1 MYLATLTAENF
12 RVFGTRRS
20 PEETGEALELQLTPG
35 VTVLL
40 GENDAGKKAVV
51 DAIRL
56 CLLSTAADFYRVTKD
71 DFHVGPGGRAD
82 FFTLTCRFMELSEEE
97 QGIFLEHLTTDSRG
111 TSSLYVSFRAEL
123 MDSLPSHRVSVTTR
137 TGPNGEGPTLDGK
150 VREHLKATYLRP
162 LRDAEGE
169 LRAGRGSRLSQI
181 LAGYPTM
188 KAEGTDDF
196 AVGDDSASTL
206 VGILRRAEHHI
217 RSNRAVKAALDDINK
232 GYLEKFS
239 IGSDVLPG
247 EIGVAGDAT
256 LSRALERLELR
267 LSTGEPEWTRR
278 GLGYNNAMFMAAEL
292 LLLRNNDVAPLLLIE
307 EPEAHLHPQLQ
318 TRVMDLLL
326 DRAAG
331 GASAGDPR
339 VQVVLT
345 THSPHLARAISSRF
359 PFVLLDEM
367 QDTDTL
373 QQRLLDKVFGSGGTV
388 VQRVGDVNQRIFS
401 GRPKDDIGAAAFPS
415 PMATELPV
423 SRRFGGR
430 IAELASELT
439 IHRRQ
444 KIIGAGL
451 DGTVALLL
459 FDEQSVPEVVP
470 AFERLAAEMVPE
482 DLLSTSP
489 PRVLG
494 ARKRPGEAQRFPQSV
509 ACYVPEFDIAEKTSG
524 THGSLAALV
533 WASRTRWAPGTSREA
548 ATDLWDGIRAMARPY
563 LPDQTTPLPPL
574 IRLDRPPAT
583 AGGRTRAIL
592 LDFLTGPVE
601 RDGTWEAL
609 CARLAVAIRD
619 LAGAVAWDLRDTSAP
634 AAAPAWWPCPP
645 RPDTCSPDARS
656 DPR

>member
-12 RVFGTRRS
+12 RVFGARRS
-20 PEETGEALELQLTPG
+20 PEEAGDALELELTPG

-40 GENDAGKKAVV
+40 GENDAGKTAVV

-56 CLLSTAADFYRVTKD
+56 CLLTTAADFYRVTKD

-82 FFTLTCRFMELSEEE
+82 FFTITCRFMELSEEE

-111 TSSLYVSFRAEL
+111 TSSLYISFRAEL
-123 MDSLPSHRVSVTTR
+123 MDSLPPHRVSVTTR

-150 VREHLKATYLRP
+150 AREHLKATYLRP

-239 IGSDVLPG
+239 IGSDVLQG

-292 LLLRNNDVAPLLLIE
+292 LLLGNNDVAPLLLIE

-345 THSPHLARAISSRF
+345 THSPHLASAVPVEWI
-359 PFVLLDEM
+359 
-367 QDTDTL
+367 TL
-373 QQRLLDKVFGSGGTV
+373 V
-388 VQRVGDVNQRIFS
+388 V
-401 GRPKDDIGAAAFPS
+401 
-415 PMATELPV
+415 
-423 SRRFGGR
+423 GGR
-430 IAELASELT
+430 AFSLTPHATKLDASDYAFLSKFLDATKANLFFARSVALVEGDAE
-439 IHRRQ
+439 
-444 KIIGAGL
+444 
-451 DGTVALLL
+451 ALLL
-459 FDEQSVPEVVP
+459 PALAEAAGWSFSENGVSVVNVGHTGL
-470 AFERLAAEMVPE
+470 FRY
-482 DLLSTSP
+482 S
-489 PRVLG
+489 RIF
-494 ARKRPGEAQRFPQSV
+494 QRDGQQIPVSV
-509 ACYVPEFDIAEKTSG
+509 ACIRDRDLLPPDTPANMRGQLRSVSDMTREQVEEYVTRLKDGDDGPVKTFVSDHW
-524 THGSLAALV
+524 TLEYDLAAASWPLATV
-533 WASRTRWAPGTSREA
+533 MNQAVRSAWASMNKWPTGAELVEIQARAAGQVEGWREEGISLGEVAMRIYEPLRRKPGKQASKAIA
-548 ATDLWDGIRAMARPY
+548 AQYAAQL
-563 LPDQTTPLPPL
+563 LTPRSL
-574 IRLDRPPAT
+574 
-583 AGGRTRAIL
+583 
-592 LDFLTGPVE
+592 
-601 RDGTWEAL
+601 
-609 CARLAVAIRD
+609 
-619 LAGAVAWDLRDTSAP
+619 
-634 AAAPAWWPCPP
+634 
-645 RPDTCSPDARS
+645 ARS
-656 DPR
+656 DLPPYLRDAFGYLCGGA